1 MISYQLMLRVGMI
14 RKLVFGLYI
23 WLSIGVRV
31 LKKVENIVRE
41 EMNNVGVIEVSMSV
55 VQSVDLW

>member
-1 MISYQLMLRVGMI
+1 MLRVGMI

-41 EMNNVGVIEVSMSV
+41 EMNNVGAIEVSMSV
-55 VQSVDLW
+55 V